1 MEKNELLHRLKKMRT
16 DSTGVIWLLVV
27 IAISCVVHSSY
38 ANATSI
44 KDIVRESQQQV
55 EDHKHIYKPLVEKNK
70 KEVSKLESEHRQ
82 IIKQAEQS
90 FKDHANNIEAEKGSI
105 LSEVIENIKNL
116 DLEEKKLKNKGI
128 LIFVSFSMPKSLL
141 WSYQEQARLYGA
153 RVVIR
158 GLVDNDF
165 KKTVQ
170 AMDLGNGKIMT
181 LDVNPMLF
189 KDYAIT
195 KVPSVVIAGGEGS
208 GQAED
213 KFIGTISLAYAL
225 EESLAKGHQKEFSSK
240 VLKQIKEGGSK

>member
-1 MEKNELLHRLKKMRT
+1 MEKNELLYRLKKIRN
-16 DSTGVIWLLVV
+16 SSIRVVWPLLMVGICFV
-27 IAISCVVHSSY
+27 LYLSY
-38 ANATSI
+38 ANAASI

-82 IIKQAEQS
+82 IIKQAEQA

-105 LSEVIENIKNL
+105 LDEVINNIKNL
-116 DLEEKKLKNKGI
+116 DLEEKKGKNKGI

-141 WSYQEQARLYGA
+141 WSYQEQAKLYGA

-170 AMDLGNGKIMT
+170 AMDLGDGKIMT

-189 KDYAIT
+189 KDYDIT
-195 KVPSVVIAGGEGS
+195 KVPSVIIAGDAES
-208 GQAED
+208 RQVED
-213 KFIGTISLAYAL
+213 KFTGTISLTYAL
-225 EESLAKGHQKEFSSK
+225 EESISRGHQKEFSRK
-240 VLKQIKEGGSK
+240 TLKLIKEGGSK

>member
-1 MEKNELLHRLKKMRT
+1 MEEEQLLYMVKQIRLKIIRI
-16 DSTGVIWLLVV
+16 VCLV
-27 IAISCVVHSSY
+27 IAVAGFVLQLSY
-38 ANATSI
+38 ANAASI
-44 KDIVRESQQQV
+44 KDIVRENQQQV
-55 EDHKHIYKPLVEKNK
+55 DSHKHIYKPLAETNK

-90 FKDHANNIEAEKGSI
+90 YIAHAHNIEVEKGSI

-116 DLEEKKLKNKGI
+116 DLEEKRSKNKGI

-153 RVVIR
+153 RVVVR

-170 AMDLGNGKIMT
+170 AMDLGEGKIMT

-213 KFIGTISLAYAL
+213 KFTGTISLTYAL
-225 EESLAKGHQKEFSSK
+225 EESMARGHQKEFSRK
-240 VLKQIKEGGSK
+240 TLKRIKEGGSK